1 VGGRILNMI
10 LKKIA
15 AFLLA
20 AVVSV
25 TFGALAFAQE
35 YDDPEIELTPE
46 FDNEVFDDEG
56 DYPVEFTIGFGTHTK
71 MPDGTSAKLV
81 LYAGVGCE
89 IEGMDEND
97 ERIYGYSSIASDK
110 YVCKTS
116 ANGGYYP
123 NYGETVR
130 LKPFDNTCPFKA
142 ELTISDKD
150 GNVIHK
156 KEMQLYILKRDGV
169 IAISDEGYDDAE
181 QKLDKPLYKLLL
193 FLKTPL
199 GTAVKIVLFVLL
211 IGIAYLT
218 LNYKSVRR
226 KIRQRRADKQQRK
239 EGN

>member
-1 VGGRILNMI
+1 MI

-156 KEMQLYILKRDGV
+156 KEMQLYILKRDGM
-169 IAISDEGYDDAE
+169 IAVSDEGYDDAQ
-181 QKLDKPLYKLLL
+181 QKLDRPLYRIML

-199 GTAVKIVLFVLL
+199 GTVIKIIAFILL
-211 IGIAYLT
+211 AGLAYVS
-218 LNYKSVRR
+218 LNYKH
-226 KIRQRRADKQQRK
+226 IRSIIRSRRAKANEK
-239 EGN
+239 LSGNGGNDNG

>member
-1 VGGRILNMI
+1 MI

-97 ERIYGYSSIASDK
+97 ERIYGYSSISSEK
-110 YVCKTS
+110 YLCRQST
-116 ANGGYYP
+116 NGGYYP
-123 NYGETVR
+123 SYGETVR
-130 LKPFDNTCPFKA
+130 LKPFDNTCPFRA
-142 ELTISDKD
+142 VLTISDKD

-169 IAISDEGYDDAE
+169 IAVSDDGYDDAE
-181 QKLDKPLYKLLL
+181 QKLEKPLYRALL

-199 GTAVKIVLFVLL
+199 GTAIKITAFIILVGL
-211 IGIAYLT
+211 AYVS
-218 LNYKSVRR
+218 LNYKYIRG
-226 KIRQRRADKQQRK
+226 KIRSRRALKAEK
-239 EGN
+239 LSGNGGNNNG